1 LNITVTTEKPEDG
14 KLVAK
19 VVVDKKDVDAAVA
32 KTYKDIARQYNFQG
46 FRRGHAPRPVI
57 NSIIGREAVLAQ
69 ATNDLVSEVSPLML
83 EELDCVPVARV
94 DYGDEPANVVEHA
107 DYELNATI
115 PVRPDV
121 ELDSYDAPAI
131 EMPPEEATEAE
142 VQAQLDMIVSYRTT
156 LEDVEEDRPAESG
169 DTAVCDVESVEGAER
184 FAGEGRMFDLS
195 SKMLPAELLS
205 GIVGMGKGEEKEVSW
220 TTEEGTGEDKKE
232 VKHTAKVKLT
242 GLKHS
247 VTPEL
252 DDEMVKKNF
261 GFDTVD
267 ELKDAVKQEIE
278 EDKKNRLPGLKEDRV
293 VEAMGKHLT
302 LEEVPQNYADNVFN
316 ELASEFLQQLQ
327 RQGLTLDAYLHVRN
341 ISTDEFMADLRQQA
355 DERARQALALDALAA
370 KLGFD
375 ATEEDVRGEF
385 EKAGVDDVDASV
397 AEFKKEGR
405 LPAIRESIRRTKAV
419 DWLVENCTVTVVDE
433 AAKDA
438 EAEGDAE
445 AATDGDAE

>member
-1 LNITVTTEKPEDG
+1 MNITVTTEKPEDG

-142 VQAQLDMIVSYRTT
+142 VKAQLDMIVSYRTT

-278 EDKKNRLPGLKEDRV
+278 EDKKNRLPELKEDRV

-397 AEFKKEGR
+397 A
-405 LPAIRESIRRTKAV
+405 
-419 DWLVENCTVTVVDE
+419 
-433 AAKDA
+433 
-438 EAEGDAE
+438 
-445 AATDGDAE
+445 

>member
-1 LNITVTTEKPEDG
+1 
-14 KLVAK
+14 
-19 VVVDKKDVDAAVA
+19 
-32 KTYKDIARQYNFQG
+32 
-46 FRRGHAPRPVI
+46 
-57 NSIIGREAVLAQ
+57 
-69 ATNDLVSEVSPLML
+69 
-83 EELDCVPVARV
+83 
-94 DYGDEPANVVEHA
+94 
-107 DYELNATI
+107 
-115 PVRPDV
+115 
-121 ELDSYDAPAI
+121 
-131 EMPPEEATEAE
+131 MPPEEATEAE

-205 GIVGMGKGEEKEVSW
+205 SIVGMGKGEEKEVSW

-278 EDKKNRLPGLKEDRV
+278 EDKKNRLPELKEDRV